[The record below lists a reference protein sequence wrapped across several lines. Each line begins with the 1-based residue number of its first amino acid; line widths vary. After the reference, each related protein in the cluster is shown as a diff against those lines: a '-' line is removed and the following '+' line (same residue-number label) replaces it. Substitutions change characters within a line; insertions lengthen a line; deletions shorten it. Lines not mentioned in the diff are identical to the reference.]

1 MAEATATSFVQPDMT
16 AEITAL
22 VGMFA
27 ITEGIVTRLAVHQRQ
42 GADLDNVATVRR
54 EFANVGDVRN
64 VRTGD
69 TPEKV
74 VGPPPH
80 LYADVIGP
88 PAPPPVE
95 GVVQTGHSRQR
106 APNFLFPFRRAEL
119 AIAQLTRAEAC
130 VVDEPDHPIA
140 LDHLGEEIVQEGRS
154 KRAVDAHRVATLT
167 VGVDYAPIRVCFA
180 RLGRHGSRLHPG
192 NDRDLFGPRCRGDF
206 AEQVTSGGKVAGFDV
221 QGSGLDTWRSQT
233 RRSR

>member
-1 MAEATATSFVQPDMT
+1 MPLVSGISGGVMPKWGEAAGKRSLHVHLRLDGRIGRKPEITMT
-16 AEITAL
+16 VVIHGRAHGNVLRPAGHAAEITTL

-27 ITEGIVTRLAVHQRQ
+27 ITERIVTRLAVHQRQ
-42 GADLDNVATVRR
+42 RADLDNVATVRR
-54 EFANVGDVRN
+54 EFANVGEVRN

-88 PAPPPVE
+88 PAPAPVE
-95 GVVQTGHSRQR
+95 GVVQTGHSRQW
-106 APNFLFPFRRAEL
+106 ASNLLFPFRRAEL
-119 AIAQLTRAEAC
+119 AIAQLTGAEAC

-154 KRAVDAHRVATLT
+154 K
-167 VGVDYAPIRVCFA
+167 
-180 RLGRHGSRLHPG
+180 
-192 NDRDLFGPRCRGDF
+192 
-206 AEQVTSGGKVAGFDV
+206 
-221 QGSGLDTWRSQT
+221 
-233 RRSR
+233 